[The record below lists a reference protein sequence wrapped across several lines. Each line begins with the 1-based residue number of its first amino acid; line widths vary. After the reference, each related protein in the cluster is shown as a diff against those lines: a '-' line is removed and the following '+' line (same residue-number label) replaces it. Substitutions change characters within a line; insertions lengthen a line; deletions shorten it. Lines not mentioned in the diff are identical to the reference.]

1 MTQWKTQG
9 FWSKAWTYAL
19 LVFLVVFTFYSD
31 ATWLG
36 DGPSKRKRIFSPG
49 FIAFCALVAVFEL
62 IALNHFYG
70 ASG

>member
-1 MTQWKTQG
+1 
-9 FWSKAWTYAL
+9 
-19 LVFLVVFTFYSD
+19 VFSFYSD

-36 DGPSKRKRIFSPG
+36 DGPSKPKRVFSPG

-62 IALNHFYG
+62 MVLNHFYD